1 MESSMHK
8 YSWRIFLLP
17 LLAVILSSCGGSS
30 NSPSS
35 NSTTAYTIGGTITG
49 ANSAIIVVNDTGAE
63 NPDIVSANNSFSF
76 SALPQSGACY
86 TSGCAYAVRI
96 VNQPTGQVCSVTNA
110 IGNIGSANVTN
121 IVINCTTSPQTV
133 AYSFSGLSDGGQPNS
148 GLSQGSDGNFYG
160 VSASGGDYGFGSFY
174 KFNTS
179 TLQTTRLYSFGPSD
193 GQTPQSGLTQACDGN
208 WYGTTTSGGLNGSG
222 TFYKITSNGTSAGTG
237 AVFYSLGSNIVAS
250 NIVTPQ
256 GLTIDTTSC
265 PTPLP
270 TPYTATFY
278 GTSTSG
284 GANGAGTIFSIT
296 SAGVKSVLY
305 SFGASA
311 TDGVNPQAGLARGTD
326 GNYYGTTGGG
336 GAYGYGTFFQY
347 NPITAQTVLLYSFGG
362 TSIDGQ
368 YPDQKPL
375 QGTDGNFYGT
385 TSAGGS
391 NGVGIIYKIVPSSRT
406 ESVFYTFQG
415 GATDGA
421 TPSSRL
427 KIGTDGNF
435 YGLTFA
441 GGYFDNGTFYQITP
455 AGVFRLLYSFAG
467 VDSGDGEL
475 PDASLLQDVNGI
487 WWGTTVSGGT
497 SGQGTIFSI
506 RVTP

>member
-1 MESSMHK
+1 MHK
-8 YSWRIFLLP
+8 YFWQIFFLP
-17 LLAVILSSCGGSS
+17 LLSVILSSCGGSS
-30 NSPSS
+30 DSTSS
-35 NSTTAYTIGGTITG
+35 SSTGSYTVSGTITG

-121 IVINCTTSPQTV
+121 IVINCTTSPQAV

-179 TLQTTRLYSFGPSD
+179 TLQTTGLYSFGRTVSD
-193 GQTPQSGLTQACDGN
+193 GRTPQSGLTQACDGN
-208 WYGTTTSGGLNGSG
+208 WYGTTTSGGANGLG
-222 TFYKITSNGTSAGTG
+222 TFYKITSVGVETALYSFGTTPTDA
-237 AVFYSLGSNIVAS
+237 AS
-250 NIVTPQ
+250 PQ
-256 GLTIDTTSC
+256 GLTIDSTSC
-265 PTPLP
+265 PNPSP
-270 TPYTATFY
+270 TFY

-284 GANGAGTIFSIT
+284 GNNGAGTIFSIT
-296 SAGVKSVLY
+296 SAGVKSTLY

-391 NGVGIIYKIVPSSRT
+391 NGVGIIYKIIPSSRT

-415 GATDGA
+415 GVTDGA

-427 KIGTDGNF
+427 KIGADGNF

-455 AGVFRLLYSFAG
+455 SGIFRLLYSFAG
-467 VDSGDGEL
+467 VDSGEGEL